1 MTEKAAPDAEPE
13 ITARKVLIA
22 AVCLLGSTFVPYVQA
37 TIGPLMLLPM
47 TGEFGWTRTEFA
59 FATTFL
65 FISGS
70 ITVLAVGKIAD
81 RFGSRAV
88 LLFGALCGGGT
99 MLLLSQQDE
108 QLWRLY
114 LAYALLG
121 ACGVSGLGY
130 TKIIGTLF
138 TRHRGKALAIFGA
151 ESTIALATLPLLT
164 NALNVQFGW
173 RGTYVVYALIMF
185 VVAPVLYFV
194 IRGPGLSTRS
204 TPPTGASATPGAPP
218 APSMEGLSP
227 PQVRRDS
234 RFWIIVLSAVLGA
247 GLNAGLQAHIIAAIT
262 DKGFTPTV
270 AAGVLSA
277 STFIG
282 LIGTFAAGFAM
293 DHFRTAKVLSI
304 FGSSS
309 ALGYAL
315 FALASATFGGLPLL
329 IAGLSLQ
336 RAAMSALMPGTTY
349 VQTRFVGMRSFGEAY
364 AMQVLVQ
371 GIAMGIAPPLF
382 GVIYERSGSYQPVYW
397 ILCFAAVVGAV
408 LYFAL
413 GPYRFGANAASAG
426 PGGGKP
432 ALKASA
438 A

>member
-1 MTEKAAPDAEPE
+1 MTDDTARVAEPE
-13 ITARKVLIA
+13 VTARKVLIA
-22 AVCLLGSTFVPYVQA
+22 AVCLLGSTFVPFVQA

-81 RFGSRAV
+81 RFGSRTI
-88 LLFGALCGGGT
+88 LLFGALCGGAT
-99 MLLLSQQDE
+99 MLLLSQQDA

-164 NALNVQFGW
+164 NALNQHFGW
-173 RGTYVVYALIMF
+173 RGTYVVYGLIMF
-185 VVAPVLYFV
+185 VIAPVLYVV

-204 TPPTGASATPGAPP
+204 TPPAAAAGAPP
-218 APSMEGLSP
+218 APVMEGLSP
-227 PQVRRDS
+227 PEVRRDS

-270 AAGVLSA
+270 AASVLSV
-277 STFIG
+277 SMFIG
-282 LIGTFAAGFAM
+282 LVGTFAAGFAM
-293 DHFRTAKVLSI
+293 DHFRSAKVMSL
-304 FGSSS
+304 FGSS
-309 ALGYAL
+309 AAIGYAL
-315 FALASATFGGLPLL
+315 FALASATLGGLPLL
-329 IAGLSLQ
+329 IAGLSMQ
-336 RAAMSALMPGTTY
+336 RAAMSAMLPGTTY

-397 ILCFAAVVGAV
+397 ILCVAALVGAA
-408 LYFAL
+408 LFLAL
-413 GPYRFGANAASAG
+413 GPYRFGANAASG
-426 PGGGKP
+426 PPGP
-432 ALKASA
+432 AAQSSLKASA